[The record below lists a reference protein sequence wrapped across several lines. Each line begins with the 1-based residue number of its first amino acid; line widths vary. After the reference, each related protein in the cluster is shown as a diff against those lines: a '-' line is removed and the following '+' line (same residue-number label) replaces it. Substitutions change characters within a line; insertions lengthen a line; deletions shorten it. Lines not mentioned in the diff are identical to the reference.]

1 MVFAITVK
9 RIRGKPTRLRRIQA
23 AFASDNFYSRTRGWR
38 VENERATHI
47 AMVASHILGP
57 TPVDSELALS
67 PTSLV
72 TANSAEPMLPAI
84 LNEKIER
91 AAAYAKAA
99 RASATR
105 RAYDS
110 DWAIFTAWCTRHGLV
125 SLPATPDIVAVFA
138 SDQATAGLNPSTINR
153 RVAAIGHHHRA
164 GGHPAPT
171 AMPTA
176 GRLAEVMAG
185 IRAEHG
191 IAKRQKHPAD
201 ATALRNMLATINGN
215 GLRAVRDRAILAIG
229 MAAALRRSE
238 IVALQVEHVGI
249 VPEGLRLTIAHSKTD
264 QTRQGIVIGIPEGSR
279 IRPKALLLAWMAAAG
294 HAEGPLFRR
303 LTRRDA
309 FTPAPMSDR
318 AIARLVQH
326 HAAAAGYDPT
336 HFAGHSLRAGFLT
349 EGASQGATIFKLQ
362 EVSRHKSVQ
371 ILADYVRNA
380 DLFKDHAGQR
390 FL

>member
-1 MVFAITVK
+1 MPLDPDLT
-9 RIRGKPTRLRRIQA
+9 P
-23 AFASDNFYSRTRGWR
+23 SRT
-38 VENERATHI
+38 AL
-47 AMVASHILGP
+47 VAVSS
-57 TPVDSELALS
+57 D
-67 PTSLV
+67 
-72 TANSAEPMLPAI
+72 EPMLPTV
-84 LNEKIER
+84 LHEKIER

-99 RASATR
+99 RAGATR

-110 DWAIFTAWCTRHGLV
+110 DWAIFTVWCTQHGLA

-164 GGHPAPT
+164 NGYPAPT
-171 AMPTA
+171 AMPAA
-176 GRLAEVMAG
+176 GRLAEVLAG
-185 IRAEHG
+185 IRMEHG
-191 IAKRQKHPAD
+191 GTKRQKRPVD
-201 ATALRNMLATINGN
+201 AAALRNMLAAIDGE
-215 GLRAVRDRAILAIG
+215 GLRALRDRAILGIG

-238 IVALQVEHVGI
+238 IVALQVEHIQI
-249 VPEGLRLTIAHSKTD
+249 VHEGLRLTIAHSKTD
-264 QTRQGIVIGIPEGSR
+264 QTRQGIVIAIPEGSR

-303 LTRRDA
+303 LSRRDA
-309 FTPAPMSDR
+309 LTNAAMSDR
-318 AIARLVQH
+318 AIARLIQH

-336 HFAGHSLRAGFLT
+336 EFAGHSLRAGFLT

-371 ILADYVRNA
+371 VLADYVRNA
-380 DLFKDHAGQR
+380 DLFKDHAGER

>member
-1 MVFAITVK
+1 M
-9 RIRGKPTRLRRIQA
+9 A
-23 AFASDNFYSRTRGWR
+23 ASRTLVSMQLDPNLKLSRT
-38 VENERATHI
+38 ALF
-47 AMVASHILGP
+47 S
-57 TPVDSELALS
+57 VDSD
-67 PTSLV
+67 
-72 TANSAEPMLPAI
+72 EPILPAV
-84 LNEKIER
+84 LHEKIER

-99 RASATR
+99 RAGATR
-105 RAYDS
+105 RAYAS
-110 DWAIFTAWCTRHGLV
+110 DWAIFTAWCTQHSLA

-164 GGHPAPT
+164 GGYPAPT

-176 GRLAEVMAG
+176 GRLAEVLAG

-191 IAKRQKHPAD
+191 GAKRQKRPAD
-201 ATALRNMLATINGN
+201 AAALRNMLAAIDGE
-215 GLRAVRDRAILAIG
+215 GLRALRDRAILAIG

-238 IVALQVEHVGI
+238 IVALQVENVGV

-264 QTRQGIVIGIPEGSR
+264 QTRQGIVIAIPEGSR
-279 IRPKALLLAWMAAAG
+279 IRPKALLLAWMAVAG
-294 HAEGPLFRR
+294 HIEGPLFRR
-303 LTRRDA
+303 LSRLDA
-309 FTPAPMSDR
+309 LTPAAMSDR

-326 HAAAAGYDPT
+326 HAAAAGYDPKQ
-336 HFAGHSLRAGFLT
+336 FAGHSLRAGFLT